1 MNIVTIQSVLDVKD
15 DNPPPKGVQNVFNR
29 SILILTPQ
37 RALKFTAVNAERHY
51 LWLTSLSFLAHSQQD
66 VPDIP
71 VPAPKQ
77 VPEFEFATIPP
88 PEPRTRRPRIRDSIR
103 LAKSHNAGLN
113 RMSRPA
119 GGLGATMASQN
130 SGMNIAGDRTISPMP
145 SIPDVPHSPAPGY
158 RSPPPPAGTESVASG
173 YSHPSNSSQNKQ
185 HERDLSLEVAEPPQV
200 PRFSV
205 RDRPAAPAPGVH
217 GRKRSNTGGHIP
229 PPLSFRGFSG
239 GSTNF
244 NHAPTNS
251 QSTGTGSSDYYG
263 ARTADTLSVSG
274 WGAQSTISGRTSEAS
289 NRMSGNFFDAI
300 GTVRMEAFISPLAY
314 SRYESDGQLNFP
326 DPMDERRFR
335 ARRRSKEIRRK
346 KSRSRSRQRDRDSLS
361 QGNRG
366 WARDDYYGGH
376 RTAGEE
382 EYTSSRRDPF
392 EGF

>member
-1 MNIVTIQSVLDVKD
+1 MQT
-15 DNPPPKGVQNVFNR
+15 VFNR

-66 VPDIP
+66 IPDIP
-71 VPAPKQ
+71 SPAPKQ
-77 VPEFEFATIPP
+77 VPEFEFFVAPP

-103 LAKSHNAGLN
+103 LAKSHNPTLN

-119 GGLGATMASQN
+119 GGLGATMSSQ
-130 SGMNIAGDRTISPMP
+130 SGVNNTVDRTISPMP
-145 SIPDVPHSPAPGY
+145 SIPDVPTRLIPGY

-173 YSHPSNSSQNKQ
+173 YSYPSNSSQNKQ

-200 PRFSV
+200 PRFSG
-205 RDRPAAPAPGVH
+205 RDNRVAAPAPGVH
-217 GRKRSNTGGHIP
+217 GRKRSNTGGRVP

-239 GSTNF
+239 GSPNF
-244 NHAPTNS
+244 HHAPTNS

-263 ARTADTLSVSG
+263 PRTADTLSVIG

-314 SRYESDGQLNFP
+314 SRYESDGQLNYP
-326 DPMDERRFR
+326 DPVEERRFR
-335 ARRRSKEIRRK
+335 ARRRSKEIRRN
-346 KSRSRSRQRDRDSLS
+346 KSRSRSRQRNRNSFS
-361 QGNRG
+361 RGNRAWG
-366 WARDDYYGGH
+366 REDDYYGGH